1 MKLNLKA
8 LALAVGILWGS
19 GILLVSI
26 GNMIFPPYGAAFLQT
41 VASVYPFYDPASG
54 GVSVV
59 VGALLGFVD
68 GAIAGFLLGWLYN
81 RFSG

>member
-8 LALAVGILWGS
+8 LALAAAILWG
-19 GILLVSI
+19 GAILLVSI
-26 GNMIFPPYGAAFLQT
+26 GNMICPPYGAAFLQM

-54 GVSVV
+54 GISVL
-59 VGALLGFVD
+59 VGTLWGVID